1 MLSRVPRYVEHATSP
16 LHRAGRGRRPPPASA
31 PPTDTAQ
38 VPSGSCSSSSH
49 GAAGARCAGCCERR
63 GCALV
68 CSWSPGVPSLW
79 METAGST
86 FLLFF
91 LRPVCSAASLHP
103 SWESH
108 NCFALSWRAV
118 MLEFMCALPFAI
130 EALINVRSPL
140 PKMAAVLSHFE
151 RAVPVL
157 WLRHGLP
164 PSASV

>member
-1 MLSRVPRYVEHATSP
+1 MQHRHFTGQAGVRRGAEAPPKFPPVLAAPAGTAQLVLAVPA
-16 LHRAGRGRRPPPASA
+16 AASA
-31 PPTDTAQ
+31 
-38 VPSGSCSSSSH
+38 G
-49 GAAGARCAGCCERR
+49 GALWFAPG
-63 GCALV
+63 
-68 CSWSPGVPSLW
+68 PGVPSLW

-108 NCFALSWRAV
+108 NCFAPSWRAV